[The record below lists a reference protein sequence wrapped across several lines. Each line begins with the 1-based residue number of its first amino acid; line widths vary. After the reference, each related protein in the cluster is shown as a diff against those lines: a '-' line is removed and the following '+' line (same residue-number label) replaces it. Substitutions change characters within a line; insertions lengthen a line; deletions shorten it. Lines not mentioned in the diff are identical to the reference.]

1 MYRYYTLD
9 VKCTHALGNDRTL
22 LWTVSG
28 QRWATTATSH
38 FLVYDNGA
46 AANVRVTVFGTES
59 GLQLLGRSAQ
69 WYMDGNFAMA
79 PAIFSQLYVIR
90 VSLGDS
96 AVTCVYALLGGKTTA
111 TYEEMLRGVSAK
123 CDSLGCSA
131 DPQKVVADFEPVR

>member
-1 MYRYYTLD
+1 VDGEWTTM
-9 VKCTHALGNDRTL
+9 GNDRDEP
-22 LWTVSG
+22 
-28 QRWATTATSH
+28 